1 MLMGEP
7 IMSITSQEQHSGN
20 TLDLEETLEEEGKR
34 EGVVNRLTV
43 RTARLREVREDSTT
57 GETI

>member
-1 MLMGEP
+1 
-7 IMSITSQEQHSGN
+7 MSITSQEQHSGN